1 MNAGLPGTG
10 IGGVFYLLSA
20 LLMPFFEVVR
30 TLRGNSSWSRWVLLL
45 RQLAMAAGILAGMWA
60 LGLLLGLLLLARP
73 DHEIAQI
80 INAHIVGQ
88 LDQVAAQFERVAKIN
103 VFHIAPVIM
112 SLFTLTIII
121 TTTNVLR
128 IFYRPTNPQ

>member
-20 LLMPFFEVVR
+20 LLMPFYELIQ
-30 TLRGNSSWSRWVLLL
+30 TLRGQSSWSRWALLFK
-45 RQLAMAAGILAGMWA
+45 QLAMAAGIIGGMWA
-60 LGLLLGLLLLARP
+60 LGVLLGLLLEARP
-73 DHEIAQI
+73 DHEFVRMVNDHIA
-80 INAHIVGQ
+80 GQ
-88 LDQVAAQFERVAKIN
+88 LEQASKIN
-103 VFHIAPVIM
+103 IFHIAPVIM
-112 SLFTLTIII
+112 SIVTLTIII

>member
-20 LLMPFFEVVR
+20 LLMPLFEVVN
-30 TLRGNSSWSRWVLLL
+30 TLRGGSSWVRWGMLL
-45 RQLAMAAGILAGMWA
+45 RQLIMAAGILGGMWA
-60 LGLLLGLLLLARP
+60 LGLVLGLLLEARP
-73 DHEIAQI
+73 DHEIARM
-80 INAHIVGQ
+80 INLHI
-88 LDQVAAQFERVAKIN
+88 AAQFEQATKLN

-112 SLFTLTIII
+112 SIVTLTVII

-128 IFYRPTNPQ
+128 IFYPPADPQ

>member
-20 LLMPFFEVVR
+20 LLMPFFELIQ
-30 TLRGNSSWSRWVLLL
+30 TLRGRSSWSRWALLFK
-45 RQLAMAAGILAGMWA
+45 QLAMAAGIIGGMWA
-60 LGLLLGLLLLARP
+60 LGVLLGLLLEARP
-73 DHEIAQI
+73 DHEFVRMV
-80 INAHIVGQ
+80 NAHISGQ
-88 LDQVAAQFERVAKIN
+88 LEQAAKIN

-112 SLFTLTIII
+112 SMVTLTIII